1 MSLVYELYYW
11 PGIQGRGEFVR
22 LALEAAGAPYRDVAR
37 GSASAG
43 QGVPALL
50 RTLDDASIDHP
61 PFAPPILRH
70 GKLVVAQ
77 TAAILLYLG
86 PRLDLVAKSEA
97 GRLWTHQIQLTV
109 ADAVAEVHDSHHPIS
124 GALYYEDQKPEARK
138 RAQAFRDQRLP
149 KYLGW
154 FEAIL
159 ARHPGNTDAA
169 KLHLVGRRLSYADLS
184 LFQLVDGLLY
194 AFPIATRRV
203 LGKLPLVVRL
213 HREVAQHR
221 RVATYLQSERRI
233 AFNQDGIFRYYPEL
247 DA

>member
-1 MSLVYELYYW
+1 MSRVYELYYW

-22 LALEAAGAPYRDVAR
+22 LALEAAGAEYLDVAR

-50 RTLDDASIDHP
+50 RTLDDAAIDHT

-70 GKLVVAQ
+70 GKLVLAQ

-86 PRLDLVAKSEA
+86 PRLGLVATSET

-109 ADAVAEVHDSHHPIS
+109 ADVVAEVHDTHHPIS
-124 GALYYEDQKPEARK
+124 GALYYEDQKPEAGK
-138 RAQAFRDQRLP
+138 RAQAFRAQRLP
-149 KYLGW
+149 RYLGW

-159 ARHPGNTDAA
+159 ARNPGNAGAA
-169 KLHLVGRRLSYADLS
+169 RLHLVGRRLSYADLS

-194 AFPIATRRV
+194 SFPLATRRV
-203 LGKLPLVVRL
+203 LGKLPLVTRL

-221 RVATYLQSERRI
+221 RVAAYLQSERRI
-233 AFNQDGIFRYYPEL
+233 AFNQDGIFRHYPEL